1 MTAILF
7 FFSKLLVRMHPFG
20 QPSICVVQLSF
31 TALRCQTWRFF
42 FSATRNVGS
51 SHSQKVWMSV
61 EPPWY
66 FRNLDV
72 SKLSE
77 KLSTKSR
84 DLAGHFVTVFN
95 TEDCFLS
102 TLNLHDVCYTSCF
115 PSHDTNPNPGLKKWG
130 MKASPLTDMIPATPL
145 PLLWRIWSKAGG
157 TKETVTCLV
166 RQAFQDT
173 LATSTELK

>member
-31 TALRCQTWRFF
+31 TALRCQTWRR
-42 FSATRNVGS
+42 FSATRNAGEFARPKIMDVRRTAMVFPKS
-51 SHSQKVWMSV
+51 WCFKT
-61 EPPWY
+61 
-66 FRNLDV
+66 FR
-72 SKLSE
+72 KLVNE
-77 KLSTKSR
+77 ITGPGWPLR
-84 DLAGHFVTVFN
+84 QVFN